1 MAKNQKPRASY
12 VDGYV
17 LPVPKKKMSIYRRMA
32 QGGARVWKKHG
43 ALDYKECVA
52 DDLKTMW
59 GIPLSKPFKLKPGE
73 TLVFA
78 YVVFKSRKHRDSVN
92 AKVMKEMMADPNMK
106 DMQMPFD
113 MKRMGYG
120 GFKIIAGA

>member
-1 MAKNQKPRASY
+1 MAKIQKPKARY

-17 LPVPKKKMSIYRRMA
+17 LPIPKKNLNIYRRMA
-32 QGGARVWKKHG
+32 LQGARIWKKCG
-43 ALDYKECVA
+43 AIDYKECVA
-52 DDLKTMW
+52 DDLKTEW
-59 GIPLSKPFKLKPGE
+59 GMPLSKPFRLKPGE

-78 YVVFKSRKHRDSVN
+78 YVVFKSRKHRNSVN

-113 MKRMGYG
+113 IKRMGYG
-120 GFKIIAGA
+120 GFKIIAGD

>member
-1 MAKNQKPRASY
+1 
-12 VDGYV
+12 
-17 LPVPKKKMSIYRRMA
+17 
-32 QGGARVWKKHG
+32 
-43 ALDYKECVA
+43 
-52 DDLKTMW
+52 MW
-59 GIPLSKPFKLKPGE
+59 GIPLSKPFKLKAGE